1 MTSLYQLFVGFCIL
15 APLSAVASVSGFQN
29 DAFWMTDSNLSVNR
43 TEDLWSKESLGTLST
58 SPSSPPR
65 EYFSLNTLY
74 LGDRTVVHVGHD
86 LINQNYVVFPSPNVQ
101 SIEKLAGGEK
111 VRVSLQQYFP
121 ELESRIMKSYNITA
135 EKLHYLYITSYQIF
149 DQNGNL
155 LEQIKIPNG
164 VEYRPPSFYQIEV
177 DKSVKLLTFVFGFT
191 GRTGWADS
199 GISTDLQGLYREI
212 RDIDVNGDSA
222 IHMELKAG
230 SELKAYE
237 VLTSAEDSRIIKIL
251 SSLHFIVAWG
261 RMAEREDLI
270 SQIASLKKSE
280 EINIDL
286 SKGVEDL
293 RKYPLVFG
301 DPVDPKWHSVIK
313 KISSEKLTE
322 KDLKTEGS
330 AGAKLGL
337 GSFFSFDGSASKK
350 RDSRMKDMVKFELE
364 GEFYVPKSIK
374 FSLRANHSF
383 TMIND
388 LVFQAYSHFEEAYFR
403 IGTGVALDE
412 GPSKPKTTPVVT
424 ITSSTLS
431 SETPAGAP
439 VVFQCPPGGVL
450 SGFKNKMIPKTM
462 TRGFQ
467 HECRQLGALDAPL
480 TTVSCQESPGV
491 FPVRS
496 AINFSC
502 PTDSFLVG
510 EKSTVVPHQQDRTH
524 SYSCCSL
531 ATNPATASFSLKK
544 KECKWSSWLNGY
556 GGQVSYSCP
565 SGTLMGGIQSEVVPH
580 PRHSKVIDRR
590 YQYECCSY
598 GLGSEL

>member
-1 MTSLYQLFVGFCIL
+1 MMSKVSVHKIFFGLMML
-15 APLSAVASVSGFQN
+15 APPSGLAN
-29 DAFWMTDSNLSVNR
+29 DAFWVTDLNPSSNR
-43 TEDLWSKESLGTLST
+43 PETAWSTQSLNAPTT
-58 SPSSPPR
+58 APSSPPR

-74 LGDRTVVHVGHD
+74 LGEHTLVHVGHD

-101 SIEKLAGGEK
+101 SIEKCEGDK
-111 VRVSLQQYFP
+111 VRVNLQQYFP
-121 ELESRIMKSYNITA
+121 EFESKIIKSYNITA
-135 EKLHYLYITSYQIF
+135 EKLHYLYITSYEIF
-149 DQNGNL
+149 DQNGKL
-155 LEQIKIPNG
+155 LEQIKIPSG

-191 GRTGWADS
+191 GRTGWSDS

-230 SELKAYE
+230 TGLKAYE
-237 VLTSAEDSRIIKIL
+237 VLTSAEDSKISKIL

-261 RMAEREDLI
+261 RMAEREDLM

-322 KDLKTEGS
+322 KDIKTEGS

-337 GSFFSFDGSASKK
+337 GSFFNFDGSASKK
-350 RDSRMKDMVKFELE
+350 KDSRMKDMVKFEME

-374 FSLRANHSF
+374 FSLRANNTF

-403 IGTGVALDE
+403 IGTGVALEE
-412 GPSKPKTTPVVT
+412 GPVKPRTVPPVTVA
-424 ITSSTLS
+424 SSTLS
-431 SETPAGAP
+431 PETAAGAP
-439 VVFQCPPGGVL
+439 IHFQCASGGVL
-450 SGFKNKMIPKTM
+450 SGFKNRMIPQTL

-467 HECRQLGALDAPL
+467 HECRQLSALDAPL
-480 TTVSCQESPGV
+480 TTVSCQENPNV
-491 FPVRS
+491 FQVRTPV
-496 AINFSC
+496 NFSC
-502 PTDSFLVG
+502 PADQFLAG
-510 EKSTVVPHQQDRTH
+510 EKSAVVLHQQDRTH
-524 SYSCCSL
+524 AYSCCSL
-531 ATNPATASFSLKK
+531 ATNAAASSLPLKK
-544 KECKWSSWLNGY
+544 KACNWSTWLNGY

-565 SGTLMGGIQSEVVPH
+565 AGTLMGGIRSEVVQH
-580 PRHSKVIDRR
+580 PRHKKIIDRR

-598 GLGSEL
+598 ALESSLN